1 MSRFRWF
8 KRHVET
14 KSVSET
20 SGIANPE
27 TFHFDLFGSMPLA
40 SGVSVNPTTAMQCS
54 PVRCAVAAISEA
66 VAQLPVH
73 LYERGEN
80 GSRER
85 APDHPIAPLLKDA
98 ANEFTSSAA
107 LIERVTA
114 DALLHR
120 NGGISE
126 IVRVEGRPVE
136 LHRIDPATVTVET
149 DAYNRPLYR
158 LSGPN
163 RQRVLSHEDVIHIA
177 APTGCPTHH
186 AREAIGLAL
195 VLEQHAA
202 RLFGSGARPSG
213 ILSVEGQQ
221 TPEALK
227 LLKAAWQAAHGGS
240 RSGGT
245 AVLPG
250 AVKYDQ
256 VTLSPVDNQF
266 LELRKFAI
274 DEIARVYRV
283 PPILLMEYGRATFDN
298 SEEMGRQFVTYA
310 LMPWIKRW
318 EAEIRIKLIPAEDRD
333 SIFAEFLTDDLLRAD
348 LEKRA
353 EAYSKLIAARVLNPN
368 EVRALENRPPYVGG
382 DVYSNPNTSTGG
394 TADI

>member
-114 DALLHR
+114 EH
-120 NGGISE
+120 G
-126 IVRVEGRPVE
+126 
-136 LHRIDPATVTVET
+136 
-149 DAYNRPLYR
+149 
-158 LSGPN
+158 
-163 RQRVLSHEDVIHIA
+163 
-177 APTGCPTHH
+177 
-186 AREAIGLAL
+186 REAFTPTWLADREL
-195 VLEQHAA
+195 LWAA
-202 RLFGSGARPSG
+202 
-213 ILSVEGQQ
+213 
-221 TPEALK
+221 
-227 LLKAAWQAAHGGS
+227 
-240 RSGGT
+240 
-245 AVLPG
+245 
-250 AVKYDQ
+250 D
-256 VTLSPVDNQF
+256 
-266 LELRKFAI
+266 
-274 DEIARVYRV
+274 
-283 PPILLMEYGRATFDN
+283 
-298 SEEMGRQFVTYA
+298 
-310 LMPWIKRW
+310 
-318 EAEIRIKLIPAEDRD
+318 LIPD
-333 SIFAEFLTDDLLRAD
+333 LTN
-348 LEKRA
+348 LEK
-353 EAYSKLIAARVLNPN
+353 S
-368 EVRALENRPPYVGG
+368 
-382 DVYSNPNTSTGG
+382 S
-394 TADI
+394 